1 MNIAGG
7 LEDTMRKIIPMR
19 DQRGAAA
26 IEMAIVTP
34 LLVVLL
40 FGIIEFSLAFYN
52 KSMITNA
59 SRVGAR
65 AAIAG
70 LTDVNQRVIDYCNDN
85 LFDLTN
91 NDDVIDASDITIT
104 NVTLAG
110 DTKNA
115 VSVSIDYTYN
125 FLFSS
130 LIGLDNANLDMS
142 ANTTMRME

>member
-1 MNIAGG
+1 M
-7 LEDTMRKIIPMR
+7 MRETTAIKS
-19 DQRGAAA
+19 QKGAAA
-26 IEMAIVTP
+26 IEMAIVMP
-34 LLVVLL
+34 VLVVLV

-52 KSMITNA
+52 QSMITNA

-70 LTDVNQRVIDYCNDN
+70 MTDVNQRIIDYCNDK
-85 LFDLTN
+85 LFDLTE
-91 NDDVIDASDITIT
+91 NDDVIGADDISINT
-104 NVTLAG
+104 VTLTG

-115 VSVSIDYTYN
+115 VSVSIDYTYH

-130 LIGLDNANLDMS
+130 LIGLDHAAVNLR

>member
-1 MNIAGG
+1 M
-7 LEDTMRKIIPMR
+7 MQKITPITN
-19 DQRGAAA
+19 QRGAVA

-70 LTDVNQRVIDYCNDN
+70 LTDANQRIIDYCNN
-85 LFDLTN
+85 KLFDLSNT
-91 NDDVIDASDITIT
+91 DDVVDASDITIT
-104 NVTLAG
+104 NVTLVG

-125 FLFSS
+125 FLFGS
-130 LIGLDNANLDMS
+130 LLGLDNANLNMS

>member
-1 MNIAGG
+1 MQ
-7 LEDTMRKIIPMR
+7 KITPITN
-19 DQRGAAA
+19 QKGAAA

-70 LTDVNQRVIDYCNDN
+70 LTDVNQRIIDYCNDK
-85 LFDLTN
+85 LLDLTN
-91 NDDVIDASDITIT
+91 NDDVVDTSDITIT
-104 NVTLAG
+104 NVNLVG

-125 FLFSS
+125 FLFGS
-130 LIGLDNANLDMS
+130 LIGLDNANLNMS